1 MAGDII
7 LRVEDLEK
15 RFGGIVALDKVN
27 LEIERGK
34 VTLLIGPNGSGK
46 TTLVNVISG
55 FYKPD
60 GGRVLFKGRDIT
72 GMSPHE
78 ISKLGLVRTF
88 QIPKPFTNLTV
99 LENVLTAADSP
110 GENVYLAG
118 LARRLWLGFEKRA
131 AARAFEILG
140 WVGLD
145 HMWDRRSGE
154 LSGGQMKLLEIARA
168 IMKGAEM
175 IIMDEPAAGVNPR
188 LAGSIMERIKY
199 LAREKGITFLIIEHR
214 IGLVKEYVDR
224 VYAMSMGKVI
234 ASGKPDEVLNN
245 PVVLE
250 SYLGG

>member
-15 RFGGIVALDKVN
+15 RFGGIVALDKVG

-88 QIPKPFTNLTV
+88 QIPKPFANLTV

-110 GENVYLAG
+110 G
-118 LARRLWLGFEKRA
+118 
-131 AARAFEILG
+131 
-140 WVGLD
+140 
-145 HMWDRRSGE
+145 GE
-154 LSGGQMKLLEIARA
+154 
-168 IMKGAEM
+168 
-175 IIMDEPAAGVNPR
+175 
-188 LAGSIMERIKY
+188 
-199 LAREKGITFLIIEHR
+199 
-214 IGLVKEYVDR
+214 R
-224 VYAMSMGKVI
+224 VSSWPG
-234 ASGKPDEVLNN
+234 
-245 PVVLE
+245 
-250 SYLGG
+250 

>member
-1 MAGDII
+1 M
-7 LRVEDLEK
+7 
-15 RFGGIVALDKVN
+15 
-27 LEIERGK
+27 
-34 VTLLIGPNGSGK
+34 
-46 TTLVNVISG
+46 
-55 FYKPD
+55 
-60 GGRVLFKGRDIT
+60 
-72 GMSPHE
+72 
-78 ISKLGLVRTF
+78 
-88 QIPKPFTNLTV
+88 
-99 LENVLTAADSP
+99 
-110 GENVYLAG
+110 YLAG

-154 LSGGQMKLLEIARA
+154 LSGGQMKLLEIARS

-214 IGLVKEYVDR
+214 IGLVKEYVDW
-224 VYAMSMGKVI
+224 VYAMSMGRVI

-245 PVVLE
+245 PVVLD